1 MIAIRELVK
10 VKNHRINL
18 VLPPDFNYDEVE
30 VIVLP
35 KAEFDYWSDEEVA
48 QIGKIGQ
55 MSQSFDKN

>member
-10 VKNHRINL
+10 VKNHRIDL
-18 VLPPDFNYDEVE
+18 LLPADFDYDEVE

-35 KAEFDYWSDEEVA
+35 KAEFDYWSDEEIA
-48 QIGKIGQ
+48 QMGKIGQ